1 LNFRGETKTV
11 LCKCEFPNGCTFI
24 WLGKGDTWGKGEK
37 KKGINNVLILEGGEV
52 LFLKTVK
59 VLPLHDEKVKN
70 DLKKLN
76 CEEFINKYNL
86 PSNIALWKDLKEGIE
101 SGKYPPS
108 LKLDLE
114 GL

>member
-1 LNFRGETKTV
+1 MV
-11 LCKCEFPNGCTFI
+11 LSKHRFSNGNTFI
-24 WLGKGDTWGKGEK
+24 CLGKGGIWGKGEK
-37 KKGINNVLILEGGEV
+37 EEGINNVLILETGEV

-59 VLPLHDEKVKN
+59 VLPLHDKKVKE

-76 CEEFINKYNL
+76 CEEFISKYKL
-86 PSNIALWKDLKEGIE
+86 PYNIDLWKDLKNGVE
-101 SGKYPPS
+101 SGEYPPI